1 MHRKSIT
8 VEGKLI
14 SYMAGGEGNAVMLL
28 HGFGV
33 DSAAWS
39 EQLNYLKKNCR
50 VIAPDLPGIGVSE
63 LTSDVSMEGVAAI
76 IKEILEAEEI
86 EQATVI
92 GHSLGGYIAL
102 AFAEKYPEFLSGLG
116 LFHSTAVADNEE
128 KKASRQ
134 KGIEFT
140 DKHGVKPFLE
150 TTAPK
155 MFATITKTDNK
166 ELYEHFMKHLPEMSK
181 EAVINYYE
189 AMMQRPDRVEILK
202 KIKVPVLF
210 IYGKQD
216 EIIPLDK
223 TIEQASIPSISSV
236 NILKNSGHLGMIEEP
251 EAANKAIE
259 DFLSDI

>member
-8 VEGKLI
+8 IEGKLI
-14 SYMAGGEGNAVMLL
+14 SYMAGGEGNAVVLL

-33 DSAAWS
+33 DSTVWS
-39 EQLNYLKKNCR
+39 EQINYLKKNYR

-63 LTSDVSMEGVAAI
+63 LTTDVSMEGVATI
-76 IKEILEAEEI
+76 VKEILEAEEI
-86 EQATVI
+86 EQATII

-102 AFAEKYPEFLSGLG
+102 AFAEKYPELLSGLG
-116 LFHSTAVADNEE
+116 LFHSTATSDNDE

-140 DKHGVKPFLE
+140 DKHGAKPFLE

-155 MFATITKTDNK
+155 MFAKVTKADNK
-166 ELYEHFMKHLPEMSK
+166 ELYERFMSQLPDMTK

-189 AMMQRPDRVEILK
+189 AMMQRPDRVAIFK
-202 KIKVPVLF
+202 KVKVPVLF

-236 NILKNSGHLGMIEEP
+236 NILKKSGHLGMIEEP
-251 EAANKAIE
+251 EEANKAIE

>member
-14 SYMAGGEGNAVMLL
+14 SYMAGGEGNAVVLL

-33 DSAAWS
+33 DSTAWTA
-39 EQLNYLKKNCR
+39 QIDHLKKNYR
-50 VIAPDLPGIGVSE
+50 VIVPDLPGIGISE
-63 LTSDVSMEGVAAI
+63 LTSDVSMEGVATVV
-76 IKEILEAEEI
+76 KEILEAEEI
-86 EQATVI
+86 EQAAII

-102 AFAEKYPEFLSGLG
+102 AFAEKYPELLSGLG
-116 LFHSTAVADNEE
+116 LFHSTAIADNDE
-128 KKASRQ
+128 KKANRQ
-134 KGIEFT
+134 KGIDFT
-140 DKHGVKPFLE
+140 DKHGAQPFLE

-155 MFATITKTDNK
+155 MFAATTQTDNTK
-166 ELYEHFMKHLPEMSK
+166 LYEHFMNHLPEMSK
-181 EAVINYYE
+181 EAVISYYE
-189 AMMQRPDRVEILK
+189 AMMQRPDRVEVLRK
-202 KIKVPVLF
+202 TKVPVLF
-210 IYGKQD
+210 VYGKQD

-236 NILKNSGHLGMIEEP
+236 NILKKSGHLGMIEEP

>member
-28 HGFGV
+28 HGFGI
-33 DSAAWS
+33 DSSAWL
-39 EQLNYLKKNCR
+39 EQINHLQKSYR

-76 IKEILEAEEI
+76 VKEILEAEEI
-86 EQATVI
+86 EQAAII

-102 AFAEKYPEFLSGLG
+102 AFAEKYPELLSGLG
-116 LFHSTAVADNEE
+116 LFHSTAAADNDE
-128 KKASRQ
+128 KKANRQ

-140 DKHGVKPFLE
+140 DKHGAGPFLE

-155 MFATITKTDNK
+155 MFAANTKTGNK
-166 ELYEHFMKHLPEMSK
+166 ELYERFMSQLPDMSK
-181 EAVINYYE
+181 EAVIRYYE
-189 AMMQRPDRVEILK
+189 AMMQRPDRIEILR

-236 NILKNSGHLGMIEEP
+236 NILKKSGHLGMLEEP
-251 EAANKAIE
+251 EEANKAIE

>member
-8 VEGKLI
+8 IEGKLI
-14 SYMAGGEGNAVMLL
+14 SYMAGGEGHAVVLL

-33 DSAAWS
+33 DSTVWL
-39 EQLNYLKKNCR
+39 EQINYLQKSYR

-76 IKEILEAEEI
+76 VKEILEAEEI
-86 EQATVI
+86 EKATVI

-102 AFAEKYPEFLSGLG
+102 AFAEKYPQRLSGLG
-116 LFHSTAVADNEE
+116 LFHSTATGDNDE

-134 KGIEFT
+134 KGIEFAG
-140 DKHGVKPFLE
+140 KHGAKPFLE

-155 MFATITKTDNK
+155 MFATGTKSDNQ
-166 ELYEHFMKHLPEMSK
+166 ELYERFMNQLPEMTK
-181 EAVINYYE
+181 EAVTGYYE
-189 AMMQRPDRVEILK
+189 AMMQRPDRLEVLRTV
-202 KIKVPVLF
+202 KVPVLF

-216 EIIPLDK
+216 EIIPLDQ
-223 TIEQASIPSISSV
+223 TIEQASIPSISVV
-236 NILKNSGHLGMIEEP
+236 NILKKSGHLGMIEEP
-251 EAANKAIE
+251 GEANKAIE

>member
-28 HGFGV
+28 HGFGI
-33 DSAAWS
+33 DSSAWM
-39 EQLNYLKKNCR
+39 EQINYLQKSYR

-76 IKEILEAEEI
+76 VKEILEAEEI
-86 EQATVI
+86 EQAAVI

-102 AFAEKYPEFLSGLG
+102 AFAEKYPELLSGLG
-116 LFHSTAVADNEE
+116 LFHSTAIADNEE
-128 KKASRQ
+128 KKANRQ

-140 DKHGVKPFLE
+140 EKHGAEPFLE

-155 MFATITKTDNK
+155 MFAPATKTDNK
-166 ELYEHFMKHLPEMSK
+166 KLYERFMGQLPDMSK
-181 EAVINYYE
+181 EAVIRYYE
-189 AMMQRPDRVEILK
+189 AMMQRPDRVEILR

-236 NILKNSGHLGMIEEP
+236 NILKKSGHLGMLEEP
-251 EAANKAIE
+251 EEANKAIE

>member
-8 VEGKLI
+8 IEGKLI
-14 SYMAGGEGNAVMLL
+14 SYMAAGEGNAVVFL

-33 DSAAWS
+33 DSAAWL
-39 EQLNYLKKNCR
+39 EQIGYLQKNYR
-50 VIAPDLPGIGVSE
+50 VIAPDLPGIGTSE
-63 LTSDVSMEGVAAI
+63 LISDVSMEGVATVV
-76 IKEILEAEEI
+76 KEILEAEEI

-102 AFAEKYPEFLSGLG
+102 AFAEKYPDLLSGLG
-116 LFHSTAVADNEE
+116 LFHSTASADNDE

-140 DKHGVKPFLE
+140 EKHGAAPFLE

-155 MFATITKTDNK
+155 MFATVTKTNNSR
-166 ELYEHFMKHLPEMSK
+166 LYERFMNHLPDMSK

-251 EAANKAIE
+251 EEANKAIE
-259 DFLSDI
+259 EFLSDI

>member
-14 SYMAGGEGNAVMLL
+14 SYMAGGEGNAVVLL

-33 DSAAWS
+33 DSSAWL
-39 EQLNYLKKNCR
+39 EQINYLQKSYR
-50 VIAPDLPGIGVSE
+50 VIAPDLPGIGISE
-63 LTSDVSMEGVAAI
+63 LTSDVSMEGVSAI
-76 IKEILEAEEI
+76 VKEILEAEEI
-86 EQATVI
+86 EQAAVI

-102 AFAEKYPEFLSGLG
+102 AFAEKYPELLSGLG
-116 LFHSTAVADNEE
+116 LFHSTAAADNDE
-128 KKASRQ
+128 KKAGRQ

-140 DKHGVKPFLE
+140 DKHGARPFLE

-155 MFATITKTDNK
+155 MFAAITKTDNK
-166 ELYEHFMKHLPEMSK
+166 ELYERFMSQLPDMTK
-181 EAVINYYE
+181 EAVIRYYE
-189 AMMQRPDRVEILK
+189 AMMQRPDRIEILRK
-202 KIKVPVLF
+202 VKVPVLF

-216 EIIPLDK
+216 EVIPLDK

-236 NILKNSGHLGMIEEP
+236 NILKKSGHLGMIEEP
-251 EAANKAIE
+251 EEANKAIE